1 MQTSTN
7 QSNNYIFIDASYFIF
22 FRLHA
27 FKNWWLLSHPELND
41 NETKK
46 EANAWFDP
54 ETNPEFAQ
62 RFEKLFVEKLRE
74 IPRKL
79 GFTKKN
85 KIPYR
90 VFVGKDCRRNDI
102 WRMKHYPEY
111 KGKRPSAEIEG
122 KYFQIVYQKKLFE
135 KAFET
140 ETDTEN
146 NKCIL
151 EYPSLEADD
160 VIALSV
166 KHLINISEDTHT
178 HCQTN
183 NCYIITSDMDYM
195 QLCHP
200 QVHIYDLRYKD
211 LKSKNPAYYDASQ
224 VNEMFLIKR
233 ICGDKSDNIP
243 AVFTKCGRV
252 AAKKLATLSEE
263 ERISELM
270 KKGGESA
277 ISQYKLNNLLM
288 NFECIPDDLAQGFI
302 QKFWGSSH

>member
-1 MQTSTN
+1 MQTSVK
-7 QSNNYIFIDASYFIF
+7 QSTNYIFIDASYFIF

-27 FKNWWLLSHPELND
+27 FKNWWLLSHPEMNE

-46 EANAWFDP
+46 ETDVWFDP

-85 KIPYR
+85 KIPYHI
-90 VFVGKDCRRNDI
+90 FVGKDCRRNDI

-140 ETDTEN
+140 EADTEN

-166 KHLINISEDTHT
+166 KHLLKLNESE
-178 HCQTN
+178 TN
-183 NCYIITSDMDYM
+183 NNYTCYIITSDMDYM

-200 QVHIYDLRYKD
+200 QVYIYDLRYKD

-263 ERISELM
+263 ERICELS
-270 KKGGESA
+270 KKGGDDA
-277 ISQYKLNNLLM
+277 LTQYNLNNLLM
-288 NFECIPDDLAQGFI
+288 NFDCIPYDLSQGFI
-302 QKFWGSSH
+302 QKYWGSGN